1 MISMQLQGLC
11 FITSVIFLWLT
22 VRLVKRN
29 VLNLKYS
36 FIWLLVS
43 CGCVIISVFPQNL
56 NMVKNIVGTEIAS
69 NAIFLIAFYFIIVL
83 LFGLTTIVS
92 RQDKKLKVLN
102 QELAILKMKVEK
114 HE

>member
-1 MISMQLQGLC
+1 
-11 FITSVIFLWLT
+11 
-22 VRLVKRN
+22 
-29 VLNLKYS
+29 
-36 FIWLLVS
+36 
-43 CGCVIISVFPQNL
+43 
-56 NMVKNIVGTEIAS
+56 MVKNIVGTEIAS